1 MKIKKLKVLFLL
13 PIVFLM
19 TSSQKTDP
27 DYFEIS
33 KNLKLVASVYEK
45 INNYYVDEIL
55 PGRVMKKGI
64 DAMLKSL
71 DPYTVYI
78 SEAQIEDFR
87 FTTTGEYGGIGAS
100 IKKRNNKTLISELYE
115 NSPAEKSGLIP
126 GDEIKT
132 IDEIEI
138 SNKTLEE
145 IGSLLKGPAESII
158 NLKIIRNNQLLE
170 KLVKRE
176 KIQIPA
182 VNFYK
187 KINPSTGI
195 IKLTSFTNT
204 ASVEFKKALSSLQD
218 DKIKNLIIDL
228 RANGGGLLNEAVKIV
243 NFFIPKGQEV
253 VSTKSR
259 IKEMNRSY
267 TTQALPIAQDLSLVV
282 LVDEYS
288 ASASEI
294 VAGSLQDLDK
304 AIVIGNTSFGK
315 GLVQQTKPVSFGGQ
329 IKLTVAKYYTPSG
342 RCIQKLD
349 YSTVQG
355 SSKKIEDS
363 LVKKFKTKNGRTVYD
378 SRGIEPDIKI
388 EPQYFSAVT
397 QNLLVKDVIF
407 DFVNEN
413 INYYKKDSLLPDSFV
428 MSDTA
433 YSTFMT
439 YAINKKMDYQ
449 TESSQQL
456 KEFVKIA
463 KKEKYVEENEEVFK
477 LLESIFKIDLSK
489 DLKKH
494 DKEIRFF
501 LENEIISR
509 KHFQKGR
516 MEASIKEDP
525 YVKQA
530 IGVFKN
536 TTKDK
541 QILGINELLKST
553 THSKVYDFFNS

>member
-1 MKIKKLKVLFLL
+1 MKFKKLKVLFLL
-13 PIVFLM
+13 PLVLLI

-100 IKKRNNKTLISELYE
+100 IKKRDKKTVVSELYE

-126 GDEIKT
+126 GDEIYT
-132 IDEIEI
+132 IDGIEI

-158 NLKIIRNNQLLE
+158 KIEIKRKAQTLE

-187 KINPSTGI
+187 KINPTTGI

-204 ASVEFKKALSSLQD
+204 ASNEFKKALSSLQ
-218 DKIKNLIIDL
+218 KESINNLIIDL

-267 TTQALPIAQDLSLVV
+267 KTKAVPIAQELSLVV

-304 AIVIGNTSFGK
+304 AIVIGNASFGK

-378 SRGIEPDIKI
+378 SRGVEPDIKI
-388 EPQYFSAVT
+388 EPQYFSAIT

-413 INYYKKDSLLPDSFV
+413 INYYKKDSLFPQSFDL
-428 MSDTA
+428 SDTT
-433 YSTFMT
+433 YSTFMSF
-439 YAINKKMDYQ
+439 ALNKKIDYQ

-456 KEFVKIA
+456 KEFKKTA
-463 KKEKYVEENEEVFK
+463 QKEKYVAENEEVFK
-477 LLESIFKIDLSK
+477 LLDSIFKVDLSK
-489 DLKKH
+489 DLIKHKKEV
-494 DKEIRFF
+494 KFF
-501 LENEIISR
+501 LENEFISR

-516 MEASIKEDP
+516 MEAAIKKDP
-525 YVKQA
+525 YVEQA
-530 IGVFKN
+530 LGIFQN
-536 TTKDK
+536 TTKYN
-541 QILGINELLKST
+541 QILGIK
-553 THSKVYDFFNS
+553 

>member
-1 MKIKKLKVLFLL
+1 MKTKKLKVLFL
-13 PIVFLM
+13 ITIGFLM

-33 KNLKLVASVYEK
+33 KNLKLVASIYEK
-45 INNYYVDEIL
+45 INNYYVDEVL

-71 DPYTVYI
+71 DPYTVYV

-87 FTTTGEYGGIGAS
+87 FTTTGEYGGIGAI

-115 NSPAEKSGLIP
+115 NSPADKSGLIP
-126 GDEIKT
+126 GDEINI
-132 IDEIEI
+132 IDGTEV
-138 SNKTLEE
+138 SNKTIEE

-158 NLKIIRNNQLLE
+158 KLEIKRVNQTLE

-187 KINPSTGI
+187 KITPQTGI

-204 ASVEFKKALSSLQD
+204 AALEFKKALSTLQREN
-218 DKIKNLIIDL
+218 IKNLIIDL
-228 RANGGGLLNEAVKIV
+228 RSNGGGLLNEAVKIV

-259 IKEMNRSY
+259 IKEMNRTY
-267 TTQALPIAQDLSLVV
+267 TAQEMPIAQELSLAV

-304 AIVIGNTSFGK
+304 AIIIGNTSFGK

-349 YSTVQG
+349 YSTAQG

-363 LVKKFKTKNGRTVYD
+363 LVRMFKTKNGRTVYD
-378 SRGIEPDIKI
+378 SRGVEPDIKI
-388 EPQYFSAVT
+388 EPKYFSAVT
-397 QNLLVKDVIF
+397 QTLLVKDVIF

-413 INYYKKDSLLPDSFV
+413 INYFKNDSLFPDSFKLP
-428 MSDTA
+428 DTA
-433 YSTFMT
+433 YSTFMSF
-439 YAINKKMDYQ
+439 ALNKKIDYQ

-456 KEFVKIA
+456 KKFVQIA
-463 KKEKYVEENEEVFK
+463 KKEKYVVENKELFK
-477 LLESIFKIDLSK
+477 LLDSIFKVDLSK

-494 DKEIRFF
+494 DKEIKFF
-501 LENEIISR
+501 LENEFISR

-516 MEASIKEDP
+516 IEASIKKDP
-525 YVKQA
+525 HLEQA
-530 IGVFKN
+530 LEVLKN
-536 TTKDK
+536 PNKYN
-541 QILGINELLKST
+541 QILGIN
-553 THSKVYDFFNS
+553 

>member
-1 MKIKKLKVLFLL
+1 MKFKKLKVLFLL
-13 PIVFLM
+13 PLVLLI

-100 IKKRNNKTLISELYE
+100 IKKRDKKTVVSELYE

-126 GDEIKT
+126 GDEIYT
-132 IDEIEI
+132 IDGIEI

-158 NLKIIRNNQLLE
+158 KIEIKRKAQTLE

-187 KINPSTGI
+187 KINPTTGI

-204 ASVEFKKALSSLQD
+204 ASNEFKKALSSLQ
-218 DKIKNLIIDL
+218 KENINNLIIDL

-243 NFFIPKGQEV
+243 NFFTPKGQEV

-267 TTQALPIAQDLSLVV
+267 KTKAVPIAEELSLVV

-378 SRGIEPDIKI
+378 SRGVEPDIKI
-388 EPQYFSAVT
+388 EPQYFSAIT

-413 INYYKKDSLLPDSFV
+413 INYYKKDSLFPQSFDL
-428 MSDTA
+428 SDTT
-433 YSTFMT
+433 YSTFMS
-439 YAINKKMDYQ
+439 YALNKKIDYQ

-456 KEFVKIA
+456 KEFKKTA
-463 KKEKYVEENEEVFK
+463 QKEKYVAENEEVFK
-477 LLESIFKIDLSK
+477 LLDSIFKVDLSK
-489 DLKKH
+489 DLIKHKKEV
-494 DKEIRFF
+494 KFF
-501 LENEIISR
+501 LENEFISR

-516 MEASIKEDP
+516 MEAAIKKDP
-525 YVKQA
+525 YVEQA
-530 IGVFKN
+530 LGIFQN
-536 TTKDK
+536 TTKYN
-541 QILGINELLKST
+541 QILGIK
-553 THSKVYDFFNS
+553 

>member
-1 MKIKKLKVLFLL
+1 MKIKKLKVLLLL

-100 IKKRNNKTLISELYE
+100 IKKRKNKTLISELYE

-158 NLKIIRNNQLLE
+158 NLKINRNNQPLE

-388 EPQYFSAVT
+388 EPQYFNAVT

-407 DFVNEN
+407 DFVNDN
-413 INYYKKDSLLPDSFV
+413 INYYKKDSLFPESFV
-428 MSDTA
+428 LSDTA
-433 YSTFMT
+433 YSTFVR
-439 YAINKKMDYQ
+439 YAVNKKMDYQ

-463 KKEKYVEENEEVFK
+463 KKEKYVEENEGVFK
-477 LLESIFKIDLSK
+477 MLDSIFKVDISK
-489 DLKKH
+489 DLKRH
-494 DKEIRFF
+494 DKEIKFF

-536 TTKDK
+536 TIKYN
-541 QILGINELLKST
+541 QILGIN
-553 THSKVYDFFNS
+553 

>member
-1 MKIKKLKVLFLL
+1 MKIKKLKVLFLF

-87 FTTTGEYGGIGAS
+87 FATTGEYGGIGAS

-158 NLKIIRNNQLLE
+158 RLKINRNNQPLE

-267 TTQALPIAQDLSLVV
+267 TTQTIPIAEELSLVV
-282 LVDEYS
+282 LVDENS

-378 SRGIEPDIKI
+378 SRGVEPDIKI
-388 EPQYFSAVT
+388 EPQYFSAIT
-397 QNLLVKDVIF
+397 QNLLLKDVIF
-407 DFVNEN
+407 DFVNDN
-413 INYYKKDSLLPDSFV
+413 INYYKKDSLFPESFELPD
-428 MSDTA
+428 TT
-433 YSTFMT
+433 YSAFMR
-439 YAINKKMDYQ
+439 YALNKKMDYQ

-463 KKEKYVEENEEVFK
+463 KKEKYVEENEKVFK
-477 LLESIFKIDLSK
+477 LLDSIFKIDLSK

-494 DKEIRFF
+494 NKEIKFF

-530 IGVFKN
+530 IDVLKN
-536 TTKDK
+536 ATKYN
-541 QILGINELLKST
+541 QILGIN
-553 THSKVYDFFNS
+553 

>member
-1 MKIKKLKVLFLL
+1 MKIKKLKVLVLL

-87 FTTTGEYGGIGAS
+87 FATTGEYGGIGAS

-115 NSPAEKSGLIP
+115 NSPAEKSGLVP

-132 IDEIEI
+132 IDEIDI

-145 IGSLLKGPAESII
+145 IGSLLKGPAESNIK
-158 NLKIIRNNQLLE
+158 LKIIRNNQTLE

-187 KINPSTGI
+187 KINSNTGI

-204 ASVEFKKALSSLQD
+204 ASVEFKKALSSLQQ
-218 DKIKNLIIDL
+218 DKIENLIIDL

-378 SRGIEPDIKI
+378 SRGVEPDIKL
-388 EPQYFSAVT
+388 ELQYFSAVT

-407 DFVNEN
+407 DFVNDN
-413 INYYKKDSLLPDSFV
+413 INYYKKDSLFPESFKL
-428 MSDTA
+428 SDTT
-433 YSTFMT
+433 YSTFRH
-439 YAINKKMDYQ
+439 YAVNKKMDYQ

-463 KKEKYVEENEEVFK
+463 KKEKYVEENEGVFR
-477 LLESIFKIDLSK
+477 LLDSIFKVDLSK

-494 DKEIRFF
+494 DKEIKFF
-501 LENEIISR
+501 LENEFISR

-516 MEASIKEDP
+516 MEASVRQDP
-525 YVKQA
+525 YIEQA
-530 IGVFKN
+530 LGVFKN
-536 TTKDK
+536 TTKYN
-541 QILGINELLKST
+541 QILGIK
-553 THSKVYDFFNS
+553 

>member
-1 MKIKKLKVLFLL
+1 MKIKKIKALFLL

-19 TSSQKTDP
+19 ISSQKTDP

-115 NSPAEKSGLIP
+115 NSPAEKSGLIT

-132 IDEIEI
+132 IDEIDI
-138 SNKTLEE
+138 SNKTIEE
-145 IGSLLKGPAESII
+145 IGSLLKGPAESIVR
-158 NLKIIRNNQLLE
+158 LKINRKNQPLE
-170 KLVKRE
+170 KLIKRE

-182 VNFYK
+182 LNFYK
-187 KINPSTGI
+187 KINPNTGI

-204 ASVEFKKALSSLQD
+204 ASVEFKKALFSLQ
-218 DKIKNLIIDL
+218 KENIKNLIIDL
-228 RANGGGLLNEAVKIV
+228 RSNGGGLLNEAVKIV

-267 TTQALPIAQDLSLVV
+267 TTQFQPIAQELSLAV

-378 SRGIEPDIKI
+378 SRGVEPDIKI

-397 QNLLVKDVIF
+397 QNLLLKDIIF
-407 DFVNEN
+407 DFVNDN
-413 INYYKKDSLLPDSFV
+413 INYYKKDSLFPESFELPD
-428 MSDTA
+428 TT
-433 YSTFMT
+433 YSAFMR
-439 YAINKKMDYQ
+439 YALNKKMDYQ

-463 KKEKYVEENEEVFK
+463 KKEKYVEENEKVFK
-477 LLESIFKIDLSK
+477 LLDSIFKVDLSK

-494 DKEIRFF
+494 NKEIKFF

-525 YVKQA
+525 YIKQA
-530 IGVFKN
+530 IDVLKN
-536 TTKDK
+536 ATKYN
-541 QILGINELLKST
+541 QILGIN
-553 THSKVYDFFNS
+553 

>member
-1 MKIKKLKVLFLL
+1 MKFKKLKALL
-13 PIVFLM
+13 LVPVILLM

-87 FTTTGEYGGIGAS
+87 FATTGEYGGIGAS
-100 IKKRNNKTLISELYE
+100 IKKRDKKTIISELYE
-115 NSPAEKSGLIP
+115 NSPAEKGGLIP

-132 IDEIEI
+132 IDGTEI
-138 SNKTLEE
+138 SNKNLEE

-158 NLKIIRNNQLLE
+158 KLEINRENKALE

-187 KINPSTGI
+187 KINHNTGI

-204 ASVEFKKALSSLQD
+204 ASSEFKKALFFLKKE
-218 DKIKNLIIDL
+218 KIKNLIIDL
-228 RANGGGLLNEAVKIV
+228 RSNGGGLLNEAVKIV

-294 VAGSLQDLDK
+294 VAGSLQDLDR

-349 YSTVQG
+349 YSTIQG

-388 EPQYFSAVT
+388 EPQYFNAVT
-397 QNLLVKDVIF
+397 QNLLLEDVIF

-413 INYYKKDSLLPDSFV
+413 INYYKKDSLFPQSFDL
-428 MSDTA
+428 SDTT
-433 YSTFMT
+433 YSTFMSF
-439 YAINKKMDYQ
+439 ALNKKIDYQ

-456 KEFVKIA
+456 KEFKKTA
-463 KKEKYVEENEEVFK
+463 QKEKYVAENEEVFK
-477 LLESIFKIDLSK
+477 LLDSIFKVDLSK
-489 DLKKH
+489 DLIKHKKEV
-494 DKEIRFF
+494 KFF
-501 LENEIISR
+501 LENEFISR

-516 MEASIKEDP
+516 MEAAIKKDP
-525 YVKQA
+525 YVEQA
-530 IGVFKN
+530 LGIFQN
-536 TTKDK
+536 TTKYN
-541 QILGINELLKST
+541 QILGIK
-553 THSKVYDFFNS
+553 

>member
-115 NSPAEKSGLIP
+115 NSPAEKSGLLP

-132 IDEIEI
+132 IDEIEV

-158 NLKIIRNNQLLE
+158 NLKIIRNNQPLE

-378 SRGIEPDIKI
+378 SRGVEPDIKI

-407 DFVNEN
+407 DFVNDN
-413 INYYKKDSLLPDSFV
+413 INYYKKDSLHPDSFV
-428 MSDTA
+428 LSDTA
-433 YSTFMT
+433 YSTFMR
-439 YAINKKMDYQ
+439 YAVNKKMDYQ

-463 KKEKYVEENEEVFK
+463 KKEKYVEENEGVFT
-477 LLESIFKIDLSK
+477 LLDSIFKVDLSK

-494 DKEIRFF
+494 DKEIKFF
-501 LENEIISR
+501 LENEFISR

-516 MEASIKEDP
+516 MEASVKQDP
-525 YVKQA
+525 YIEQA

-536 TTKDK
+536 TTKYN
-541 QILGINELLKST
+541 QILGIN
-553 THSKVYDFFNS
+553 

>member
-1 MKIKKLKVLFLL
+1 MKIKKIKALFIL

-19 TSSQKTDP
+19 ISSQKTDP

-115 NSPAEKSGLIP
+115 NSPAEKSGLIT

-132 IDEIEI
+132 IDEIDI
-138 SNKTLEE
+138 SNKTIEE
-145 IGSLLKGPAESII
+145 IGSLLKGPAESIVR
-158 NLKIIRNNQLLE
+158 LKINRKNQPLE
-170 KLVKRE
+170 KLIKRE

-187 KINPSTGI
+187 KIIPNTGI

-204 ASVEFKKALSSLQD
+204 ASVEFKKALFSLQ
-218 DKIKNLIIDL
+218 KENIKNLIIDL
-228 RANGGGLLNEAVKIV
+228 RSNGGGLLNEAVKIV

-267 TTQALPIAQDLSLVV
+267 TTQFQPIAQELSLAV

-378 SRGIEPDIKI
+378 SRGVEPDIKI

-397 QNLLVKDVIF
+397 QNLLLKDIIF
-407 DFVNEN
+407 DFVNDN
-413 INYYKKDSLLPDSFV
+413 INYYKKDSLFPESFELPD
-428 MSDTA
+428 TT
-433 YSTFMT
+433 YSAFMR
-439 YAINKKMDYQ
+439 YALNKKMDYQ

-463 KKEKYVEENEEVFK
+463 KKEKYVEENEKVFK
-477 LLESIFKIDLSK
+477 LLDSIFKVDLSK

-494 DKEIRFF
+494 NKEIKFF

-525 YVKQA
+525 YIKQA
-530 IGVFKN
+530 IDVLKN
-536 TTKDK
+536 ATKYN
-541 QILGINELLKST
+541 QILGIN
-553 THSKVYDFFNS
+553 

>member
-204 ASVEFKKALSSLQD
+204 ASVEFKKALSSLQN

-413 INYYKKDSLLPDSFV
+413 INYYKKDSLHPDSFV

-463 KKEKYVEENEEVFK
+463 KKEKYVEENEGVFT
-477 LLESIFKIDLSK
+477 LLDSIFKVDLSK

-494 DKEIRFF
+494 DKEIKFF
-501 LENEIISR
+501 LENEFISR
-509 KHFQKGR
+509 KHFQNGR
-516 MEASIKEDP
+516 MEASVKQDP
-525 YVKQA
+525 YIEQA

-536 TTKDK
+536 TTKYH
-541 QILGINELLKST
+541 QILGIN
-553 THSKVYDFFNS
+553 